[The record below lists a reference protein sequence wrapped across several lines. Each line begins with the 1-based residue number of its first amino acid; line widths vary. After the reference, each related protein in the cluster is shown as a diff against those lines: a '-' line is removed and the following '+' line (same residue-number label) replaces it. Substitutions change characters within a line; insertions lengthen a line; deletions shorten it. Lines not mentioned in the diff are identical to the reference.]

1 MRHIVNTNLV
11 GLKSRC
17 GRKTGGDEK
26 HVIDLEWPNSKTAKV
41 VVVVVVK
48 FYFNR
53 IAVSTKSL

>member
-41 VVVVVVK
+41 PTLILAR
-48 FYFNR
+48 N
-53 IAVSTKSL
+53 